1 MQKIFAA
8 NWKMYKT
15 RAQAAQS
22 AADLAAALRD
32 MPEGQSVMVFAPFTS
47 ISDVAAAF
55 DGVPGLFVGGQN
67 CYPAAE
73 GAFTGEISPAMLRD
87 AGAAW
92 VLTGHSERRHV
103 MGEDDA
109 MVARKTVFALENGL
123 NVLLCIGETLAERE
137 SGKLHAVLERQLAAV
152 FAAMPESLRGEAL
165 EGRLAVGYE
174 PVWAI
179 GTGKVAGP
187 VEVIESHAAARSLLQ
202 KFAGETAS
210 RLPILYGGSVKPN
223 NAAALMALDNVD
235 GLLVGGASLEAQ
247 SFLQIIGA

>member
-15 RAQAAQS
+15 RSQASQS
-22 AADLAAALRD
+22 AQELAKGLGQ
-32 MPEGQSVMVFAPFTS
+32 MPAGQEIVVFAPFTA
-47 ISDVAAAF
+47 ISCVADAF
-55 DGVPGLFVGGQN
+55 NGHAGLTAGGQN
-67 CYPAAE
+67 CYPAEE
-73 GAFTGEISPAMLRD
+73 GAFTGETSPAKLRD

-92 VLTGHSERRHV
+92 VLTGHSERRHI

-109 MVARKTVFALENGL
+109 LVARKTIFALEHGL
-123 NVLLCIGETLAERE
+123 NVLLCIGETLEQRE
-137 SGKLHAVLERQLAAV
+137 AGKLNAVLERQLAAV
-152 FAAMPESLRGEAL
+152 FAAMPANLGGAAL
-165 EGRLAVGYE
+165 VGRLAVGYE

-187 VEVIESHAAARSLLQ
+187 QEVLDAHAVTRALLG
-202 KFAGETAS
+202 KLVGETAS

-223 NAAALMALDNVD
+223 NAAGLMALDNVD